1 LRIAD
6 GGRQAGDWQI
16 ANRESKKQRDPTRVA
31 VPRLFPF
38 AICDLRFAIGNVSF
52 SISCRDGSPTMTVG
66 ILLLTHEAMGEALIA
81 TARHILGRTVLKLDA
96 IAIPPGSDVDLALAD
111 TAARVRSLDSGDGVL
126 VLTDVYGATP
136 SNVAEKLLGLGLD
149 VHRVSGLSLPMLLR
163 VLNYPEQSLL
173 ELAQTAASGGR
184 SGVVI
189 DHA

>member
-1 LRIAD
+1 M
-6 GGRQAGDWQI
+6 
-16 ANRESKKQRDPTRVA
+16 S
-31 VPRLFPF
+31 
-38 AICDLRFAIGNVSF
+38 
-52 SISCRDGSPTMTVG
+52 VG

-81 TARHILGRTVLKLDA
+81 TARHILGRTTLKLDA

-111 TAARVRSLDSGDGVL
+111 TATRVRSLDSGDGVL

-136 SNVAEKLLGLGLD
+136 SNVAEKLLDLGLD

-173 ELAQTAASGGR
+173 ELVQTAASGGR

-189 DHA
+189 DHG